1 MNVILLCSF
10 LSIKLTVGI
19 CAFNEAS
26 NIGNLLNNIL
36 EEQALAPESEVLVVC
51 SGCTDATVSIVQSY
65 SVKDNRIKLFVEAK
79 RQGKASAINYILSH
93 ANYDPILFVSADTFP
108 TKGSFQSLAQRL
120 QAQNVGIVCGNP
132 VPVNQSNSRIG
143 RLVQLLWSFHGHVF
157 EELNRD
163 GLARH
168 ASEIFCM
175 RKGIL
180 DHIPSETV
188 NDDAYIA
195 VTTKERGWLVEFDA
209 QAKVLIRGPMT
220 FQEYFRQRRRILFG
234 HYQIRKLTGKSPQY
248 LVHLLPQH
256 PLKTLKMSLWL
267 FKNNTPID
275 TAIFLFTEFWVN
287 LFSIADFIA
296 GKTHTQW
303 STLTSTKA
311 IVTQLAQKKAPFEA

>member
-1 MNVILLCSF
+1 M
-10 LSIKLTVGI
+10 TVGI
-19 CAFNEAS
+19 CAFNEAA
-26 NIGNLLNNIL
+26 NIDYLLKNIL
-36 EEQALAPESEVLVVC
+36 EEQALAAESEVLVVC
-51 SGCTDATVSIVQSY
+51 SGCTDATADIVQSY
-65 SVKDNRIKLFVEAK
+65 SAHDNRVKLYIEEK

-93 ANYDPILFVSADTFP
+93 ANYAPILFVSADTLP
-108 TKGSFQSLAQRL
+108 TKGSFQRLAQRL
-120 QAQNVGIVCGNP
+120 QAPNVGIVCGNP
-132 VPVNQSNSRIG
+132 VPINQSDSQVG
-143 RLVQLLWSFHGHVF
+143 RLVQLLWSLHGHVF

-195 VTTKERGWLVEFDA
+195 VTTKERGWLVEFEA

-248 LVHLLPQH
+248 LVHLLPLH

-267 FKNNTPID
+267 FKNNTPVDI
-275 TAIFLFTEFWVN
+275 AVFLFTEFWVN
-287 LFSIADFIA
+287 LFSIADFVA
-296 GKTHTQW
+296 GKTHTRW

-311 IVTQLAQKKAPFEA
+311 MVTQLAQKSAPFEVQRL